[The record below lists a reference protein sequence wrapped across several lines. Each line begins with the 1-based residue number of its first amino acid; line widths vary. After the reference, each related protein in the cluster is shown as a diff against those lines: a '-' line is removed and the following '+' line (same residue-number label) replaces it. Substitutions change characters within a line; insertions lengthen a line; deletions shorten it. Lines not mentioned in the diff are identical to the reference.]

1 MIQIIACIIY
11 MIYYINHS
19 ILKESEYLSV
29 KVGWLVL
36 LMATVALSSCG
47 LNTSVALLLGTPS
60 ELYCTNATKCCRV
73 KAARSQYPNSFSVQR
88 PGWRRSSVG
97 SRRTEQLGKRWR
109 ARVNTL
115 QMKSGRSVND

>member
-11 MIYYINHS
+11 MIYFINHS
-19 ILKESEYLSV
+19 ILKESEYLSI

-73 KAARSQYPNSFSVQR
+73 KAARSQFPNSFSVQTGTR
-88 PGWRRSSVG
+88 VVKKQCGQQENRAVGEEMESKGEHSSN
-97 SRRTEQLGKRWR
+97 EEW
-109 ARVNTL
+109 
-115 QMKSGRSVND
+115 